1 MVLLLYVD
9 DIVFVGEQRA
19 MEHFQKAIQ
28 KRFKIKIRE
37 SAREFIGIEMQQQ
50 KHSVTIHQQKHIEE
64 AVKKFDLNE
73 AKPVNIPIDVGCLND
88 FASPK
93 LEDKKLYQSLL
104 GVLNYICNSTRPD
117 VAFAVNFLATKAS
130 APTVAD
136 LRRAKRCLVYLRDTK
151 DLQLRYPQL
160 LPELSLELYVD
171 ASYASGSNR
180 RSVYGFVIFLNK
192 AVIHFKTKQ
201 QSLVT
206 LSSTEA
212 EFVALVL
219 GIKEL
224 KWIYQMIEEIG
235 LPIKLAVVF
244 CDNQGA
250 LKILK
255 NEASTAR
262 TKHIDV
268 RLQFL
273 KEQVRNGLIETRYV
287 QTNDQIADL
296 FTKPLGR
303 LAFDKLRNFMLY
315 H

>member
-1 MVLLLYVD
+1 M
-9 DIVFVGEQRA
+9 
-19 MEHFQKAIQ
+19 
-28 KRFKIKIRE
+28 
-37 SAREFIGIEMQQQ
+37 
-50 KHSVTIHQQKHIEE
+50 
-64 AVKKFDLNE
+64 
-73 AKPVNIPIDVGCLND
+73 
-88 FASPK
+88 
-93 LEDKKLYQSLL
+93 
-104 GVLNYICNSTRPD
+104 
-117 VAFAVNFLATKAS
+117 
-130 APTVAD
+130 
-136 LRRAKRCLVYLRDTK
+136 
-151 DLQLRYPQL
+151 
-160 LPELSLELYVD
+160 D

-219 GIKEL
+219 GIKGL

-296 FTKPLGR
+296 FTKPLG
-303 LAFDKLRNFMLY
+303 L
-315 H
+315 